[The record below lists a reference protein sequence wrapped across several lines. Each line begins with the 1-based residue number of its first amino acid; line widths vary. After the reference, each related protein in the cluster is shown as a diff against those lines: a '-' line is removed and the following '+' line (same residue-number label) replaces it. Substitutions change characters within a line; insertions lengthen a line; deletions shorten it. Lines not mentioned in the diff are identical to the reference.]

1 MGQVSRAFLRI
12 RVDVVGFIPHDSRRR
27 NRVEPHSTDGAVTSA
42 TRSWNRTITLLVAG
56 ATMLLATTLAPG
68 ATHSGAHPVDP
79 GTGAPTLS
87 ATSAQSPSQLL
98 TTGVPTTSPGSSST
112 GVGIPGLVNGTPSAN
127 VPPAL
132 LAPGMT
138 LAPNSMV
145 VSPPASID
153 TTCAVDDTPGLLR
166 WFATLPAGTATHPLE
181 VVFGEGDCY
190 QIDGSLFFHNV
201 QRAIFNGNGAKFVQ
215 LAPRSEMLVTTS
227 NDQPY
232 CGSPA
237 TFGPN
242 PGHIQYQL
250 TIPIMWWFDGGCD
263 LTIENMT
270 ILGSYPGVG
279 GGGVNMQDSAMQFNG
294 VQRAT
299 ITNNIIRHA
308 WGDFVTI
315 SGLHEAPGGGGGMP
329 ATDIVVRNN
338 SMSDSGRQG
347 ITTIYVDRVLIS
359 GNVMDR
365 IAATMFD
372 IESPV
377 AGGSSDNITITGNV
391 CPFGMYAY
399 VVAAYTLSPIHNFAF
414 TDNRLG
420 SQGQMRIEMH
430 PPSGSN
436 FTFTGNIAGAVN
448 SAQDGVR
455 SAITVTGVVDT
466 VRVTGNV
473 IPTAPWNHG
482 SPTLEGAPAV
492 STGPYVVKVQV
503 SSNYLPVAYQFGEPH
518 TFTQVLP
525 LFSGAAP
532 PQLSSGSSACGNLQG
547 PSGGS
552 FYSGPCR
559 ARGLPPPLPFPASPP
574 LP

>member
-1 MGQVSRAFLRI
+1 
-12 RVDVVGFIPHDSRRR
+12 
-27 NRVEPHSTDGAVTSA
+27 
-42 TRSWNRTITLLVAG
+42 
-56 ATMLLATTLAPG
+56 
-68 ATHSGAHPVDP
+68 
-79 GTGAPTLS
+79 
-87 ATSAQSPSQLL
+87 
-98 TTGVPTTSPGSSST
+98 
-112 GVGIPGLVNGTPSAN
+112 
-127 VPPAL
+127 
-132 LAPGMT
+132 
-138 LAPNSMV
+138 
-145 VSPPASID
+145 
-153 TTCAVDDTPGLLR
+153 
-166 WFATLPAGTATHPLE
+166 
-181 VVFGEGDCY
+181 
-190 QIDGSLFFHNV
+190 
-201 QRAIFNGNGAKFVQ
+201 
-215 LAPRSEMLVTTS
+215 
-227 NDQPY
+227 
-232 CGSPA
+232 
-237 TFGPN
+237 
-242 PGHIQYQL
+242 
-250 TIPIMWWFDGGCD
+250 
-263 LTIENMT
+263 
-270 ILGSYPGVG
+270 
-279 GGGVNMQDSAMQFNG
+279 
-294 VQRAT
+294 
-299 ITNNIIRHA
+299 
-308 WGDFVTI
+308 
-315 SGLHEAPGGGGGMP
+315 
-329 ATDIVVRNN
+329 
-338 SMSDSGRQG
+338 MSDSGRQG

-430 PPSGSN
+430 PPTGSN

-492 STGPYVVKVQV
+492 SIGPYVVKAQV

-532 PQLSSGSSACGNLQG
+532 PHCQAAAAPAATCRGRVVVRSTLALATLEGFLQRCRSLPHLLFRDREPPHFGPQGSRNSNSTGCPQQCEWEMAAPLELRGWPSRSQLA
-547 PSGGS
+547 
-552 FYSGPCR
+552 R
-559 ARGLPPPLPFPASPP
+559 ARRYVWRRTCDGEAP
-574 LP
+574 